1 MNYEIFADVSLD
13 IDMGF
18 ADAHN
23 VHYIA
28 MNYVLGTEAH
38 HCDRPESDEMMHEY
52 YQKLRE
58 KVSTQTSQIVPFH
71 YVEAFEP
78 FIKEGKAI
86 LYISLSSGLSNTYES
101 AQMAAKQLKEE
112 YPEAQI

>member
-1 MNYEIFADVSLD
+1 MNYEIFTDVSVD
-13 IDMGF
+13 IDMAF

-28 MNYVLGTEAH
+28 MNYLLGTEEH
-38 HCDRPESDEMMHEY
+38 HCDRPETDEMMHDY

-58 KVSTQTSQIVPFH
+58 KISTQTSQIVPFH

-78 FIKEGKAI
+78 F
-86 LYISLSSGLSNTYES
+86 
-101 AQMAAKQLKEE
+101 LKENIDI
-112 YPEAQI
+112 YCAYYYKSPVIMFKGDADQDRPN

>member
-1 MNYEIFADVSLD
+1 MNYEIFTDVSAD
-13 IDMGF
+13 IDLAY

-28 MNYVLGTEAH
+28 MNYILGEETH
-38 HCDRPESDEMMHEY
+38 HCNRPETDEMMHEY

-58 KVSTQTSQIVPFH
+58 KTSTQTSQIVPFH

-78 FIKEGKAI
+78 FIKEGKSI
-86 LYISLSSGLSNTYES
+86 LYLSLSSGLSST
-101 AQMAAKQLKEE
+101 
-112 YPEAQI
+112 